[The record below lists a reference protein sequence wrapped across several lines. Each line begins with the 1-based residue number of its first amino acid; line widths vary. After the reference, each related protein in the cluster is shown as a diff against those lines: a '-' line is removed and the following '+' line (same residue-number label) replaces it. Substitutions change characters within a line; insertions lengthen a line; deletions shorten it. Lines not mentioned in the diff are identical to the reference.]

1 MQSKKLERRKVMEE
15 LTRKDILES
24 AIEIIQGAGEKQL
37 TMDRVAAGAGI
48 AKGTVYLYY
57 KNKQDLVDSV
67 VAFSF
72 LPLEREYA
80 KIVGKEGDPIEK
92 LEQCL
97 RSSIE
102 FVDKNKSLY
111 VPLKDIMFNTRGQFI
126 SDPNSWYWTTVR
138 LFSTVLDE
146 GVETGKLRPMN
157 SIKIAALFVDT
168 IDSLTSL
175 RILTDVTESIDED
188 VYEVMQLYINGLAK

>member
-1 MQSKKLERRKVMEE
+1 MPNKKLERRKVMEE

-24 AIEIIQGAGEKQL
+24 AIELIRESGEKQL

-80 KIVGKEGDPIEK
+80 EIVGKEGDPIEK

-111 VPLKDIMFNTRGQFI
+111 VPLKDVMLNTRGQFI
-126 SDPNSWYWTTVR
+126 SDPNSWYWTTVK
-138 LFSTVLDE
+138 LFSTVRDE

-157 SIKIAALFVDT
+157 RMKIAALFVDT

-175 RILTDVTESIDED
+175 RILSDVTQSIDED
-188 VYEVMQLYINGLAK
+188 VKEVMQLFIHGLAK